1 MRKSTNKAAADLI
14 EAAEWIGFLW
24 PRKGFNAWLLRTF
37 VFPGAAHEHFKDCV
51 DEFARQPRHHRS
63 DALNLLRKSD
73 APE

>member
-1 MRKSTNKAAADLI
+1 
-14 EAAEWIGFLW
+14 
-24 PRKGFNAWLLRTF
+24 LRTF